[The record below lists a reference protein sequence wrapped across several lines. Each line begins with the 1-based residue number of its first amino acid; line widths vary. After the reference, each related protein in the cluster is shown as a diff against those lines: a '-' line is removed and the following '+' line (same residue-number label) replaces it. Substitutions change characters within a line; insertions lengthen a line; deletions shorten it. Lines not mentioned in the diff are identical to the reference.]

1 MKARVYWLGLL
12 VFCSACA
19 APSLRYKTDIN
30 KLVAAGKF
38 QAAAEMVA
46 TKQNKMYAKQ
56 DDALANLDRAVL
68 LHDSQETVQS
78 DRLLAQAQDRMEEL
92 YTKSASKQIGR
103 VLINDLTAPYE
114 FGAFERALTYFYRAL
129 NFLQQNNRLEAAVE
143 ARKAVFFLDQLRGS
157 KSRGYNDDPFVQ
169 YFASLIFESVG
180 QRSDAR
186 IARTN
191 ALNAY
196 ERLGGS
202 LQVSAP
208 EFSVPADA
216 NRLGEVI
223 LIHYNGLLPLKKSAT
238 LQVAWD
244 RLYAL
249 ISANE
254 EDRSSVSPEV
264 SNALAAGFM
273 GHAVTLAYPVLE
285 PQHYEITSSFAR
297 AGGQTYT
304 LQKVADFAAAAKMD
318 FEERLPGVWFRT
330 AVRAVAKQIAAEQA
344 RHAAKAATKED
355 GWGELAG
362 WVVNIFGAVTE
373 KADTRQWFT
382 LPAEVRMTRMFLTP
396 GVQNIGV
403 LFRDRNGNIIG
414 EHVFE
419 NVAVP
424 RGGRVFLHVRS
435 AY

>member
-1 MKARVYWLGLL
+1 MKARVYLLGLL

-19 APSLRYKTDIN
+19 APSLRYKTEVN

-38 QAAAEMVA
+38 EAAAEMVA
-46 TKQNKMYAKQ
+46 AKQKKMYAKQ

-68 LHDSQETVQS
+68 LHDSQNPAQS
-78 DRLLAQAQDRMEEL
+78 DQLLSQAQDRIEEL
-92 YTKSASKQIGR
+92 YTKSARKQIGR
-103 VLINDLTAPYE
+103 VLVNDLTAPYE
-114 FGAFERALTYFYRAL
+114 FGAFERALTYFYRTL
-129 NFLQQNNRLEAAVE
+129 NFLQQNNLMDAAVE

-157 KSRGYNDDPFVQ
+157 KLHGYNDDPFVQ

-202 LQVSAP
+202 LQVRAP
-208 EFSVPADA
+208 EFSVPANA
-216 NRLGEVI
+216 NQLGEVI

-238 LQVAWD
+238 MQVAWS
-244 RLYAL
+244 RLNAL
-249 ISANE
+249 ISSE
-254 EDRSSVSPEV
+254 QEDRSSVSPEV

-285 PQHYEITSSFAR
+285 PQHYEIVSSFAQ
-297 AGGQTYT
+297 AGEQTYT

-318 FEERLPGVWFRT
+318 FEERLPGIWFRT
-330 AVRAVAKQIAAEQA
+330 ALRAVAKQVAAEQA
-344 RHAAKAATKED
+344 RQATKAATKED

-362 WVVNIFGAVTE
+362 LVVNIFGAATE

-382 LPAEVRMTRMFLTP
+382 VPAEVRMTRMFLIP
-396 GVQNIGV
+396 GVQNIRV
-403 LFRDRNGNIIG
+403 LFRDRNGNIVG
-414 EHVFE
+414 EYVFE

-435 AY
+435 AH